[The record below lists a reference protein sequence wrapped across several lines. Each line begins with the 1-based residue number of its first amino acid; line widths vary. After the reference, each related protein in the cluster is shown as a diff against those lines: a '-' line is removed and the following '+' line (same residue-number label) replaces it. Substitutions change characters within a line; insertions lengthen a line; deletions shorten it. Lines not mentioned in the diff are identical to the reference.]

1 MAQQPNLFLLAA
13 DNSPTL
19 LALLRAN
26 PTLATSQDEHGYS
39 LLHAAAS
46 YNHLT
51 LLKTLV
57 EEFNAPVNSLRDED
71 GETCLFA
78 VETVEAAKCLVE
90 QLNVDPNTRNTE
102 GFTAA
107 EKLEEDG
114 EFPSVVVY
122 LKQVMANGPATGSAS
137 ADSLPSGSSSD
148 VTIPPPLPA
157 NVLIDVSTMPDPAA
171 DDESNSQQPDPEFRR
186 RIEKLAAQENFS
198 SEEGQKE
205 LKEIVGDAVRGV
217 SRRDIRRRLS

>member
-1 MAQQPNLFLLAA
+1 MAQHEHPNLFLLAA
-13 DNSPTL
+13 DNSP
-19 LALLRAN
+19 ALLPLLHEN
-26 PTLATSQDEHGYS
+26 PTLAPSQDEHGYS

-46 YNHLT
+46 YNHLP

-57 EEFNAPVNSLRDED
+57 NDFHVSVNDLRDED
-71 GETCLFA
+71 GETCLFV
-78 VETVEAAKCLVE
+78 VETVDAAKCLVE
-90 QLNVDPNTRNTE
+90 DLHVDPNTRNTE

-114 EFPSVVVY
+114 DFPTVVVY
-122 LKQVMANGPATGSAS
+122 LKQVAASGPSPAANGHS
-137 ADSLPSGSSSD
+137 SGSTSD
-148 VTIPPPLPA
+148 VTIPPPLPP
-157 NVLIDVSTMPDPAA
+157 NVTIDLSTIPDPAA
-171 DDESNSQQPDPEFRR
+171 SDDIDSQQPDPEFKR
-186 RIEKLAAQENFS
+186 RIEKLANQENFH